1 MQGEMGMRV
10 LISALLAVAAVV
22 VCQPAFAQRSAGS
35 KILGTAYD
43 YPYFYRSAGAYQES
57 AYQHADLLRES
68 VSYGEPVP
76 QAIAREHTA
85 AIRQNVQAADKKY
98 AAIRKL
104 AGDHKQV
111 KQHLDAIDAH
121 HKAVLG
127 HADKIDAHV
136 ASGTGDAAAVEASS
150 HAAAE
155 SLKSAQAEH
164 EKLMQYFG
172 KPQPKPATK

>member
-1 MQGEMGMRV
+1 MRV
-10 LISALLAVAAVV
+10 LASLVIAVAVV
-22 VCQPAFAQRSAGS
+22 AVCQPALAQRSAGS
-35 KILGTAYD
+35 KITGSAYE
-43 YPYFYRSAGAYQES
+43 YPYFYQSAGAYQDS
-57 AYQHADLLRES
+57 AYQHAHLLRES

-76 QAIAREHTA
+76 RTIAQEHTT
-85 AIRQNVQAADKKY
+85 AIRQNVQAAGKKY

-121 HKAVLG
+121 HKAVLE

-136 ASGTGDAAAVEASS
+136 AGGTGDAAAVEASS

-155 SLKSAQAEH
+155 SLKNAQAEH

-172 KPQPKPATK
+172 KPQAKPAAK